1 MRPLYMITHKKGIP
15 ITKVLF
21 NSFEEAL
28 EQSKTFLSKTEIT
41 ILYIDEE
48 FDILK

>member
-1 MRPLYMITHKKGIP
+1 MRPLYMITHKNGIP

-28 EQSKTFLSKTEIT
+28 KQSEAFLSKTEIT

-48 FDILK
+48 